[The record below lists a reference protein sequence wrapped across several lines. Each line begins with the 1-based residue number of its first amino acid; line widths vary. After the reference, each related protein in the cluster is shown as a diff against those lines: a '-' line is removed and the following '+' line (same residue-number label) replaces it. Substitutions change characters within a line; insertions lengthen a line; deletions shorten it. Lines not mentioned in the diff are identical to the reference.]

1 MAYKKDVKPAITAT
15 PRRPEAAE
23 NAPRCCTDAGKL
35 LSLQAEEGTLPPIIR
50 RRFNAHLPMRQSRL
64 LIAACLALALA
75 AIAPAAQAGGYK
87 TEELWIDNGPC
98 RIYGVMASPEG
109 AEGRLPVAIVAHGF
123 NGTHHFARAYFDTLC
138 SLGYR
143 CYAFDFP
150 CGSLKSRSD
159 SNTMDMSV
167 RDEAA
172 DIEAIVAH
180 FRSRP
185 DTDTAAIALIG
196 ESQGG
201 LASALAASALGD
213 TVSRMVLIYPAL
225 CIPDN
230 WNAAYKTEADIPD
243 TTRVWGVP
251 LGRRFF
257 SEARAIDVYATI
269 GRYGGPVLIIH
280 GDSDDVVPPDYSRR
294 AEATYPDARLHII
307 RGARHGFGGRA
318 REEAH
323 RLVAGFLAAGAGG
336 NLASTASE
344 NDKTRTSIKQTDE

>member
-23 NAPRCCTDAGKL
+23 NAPCCCTDAGKL
-35 LSLQAEEGTLPPIIR
+35 LSLQAEGE
-50 RRFNAHLPMRQSRL
+50 RFSPFILQRTNAHLPMRQTRL

-75 AIAPAAQAGGYK
+75 AIAPAAQARGFK
-87 TEELWIDNGPC
+87 TEELWIGDGQR
-98 RIYGVMASPEG
+98 RIYGIMASPEG
-109 AEGRLPVAIVAHGF
+109 ASGRLPVAIVAHGF
-123 NGTHHFARAYFDTLC
+123 GGTHHFARAYFDTLC
-138 SLGYR
+138 AMGYR

-150 CGSLKSRSD
+150 CGSPKSRSD
-159 SNTMDMSV
+159 SNTMNMSV

-180 FRSRP
+180 FRSRA

-201 LASALAASALGD
+201 LASALAAASLRGA
-213 TVSRMVLIYPAL
+213 VSRMVLIYPAL

-230 WNAAYKTEADIPD
+230 WNAAYKSEADIPD

-257 SEARAIDVYATI
+257 IEARAIDVYATI
-269 GRYGGPVLIIH
+269 GRYRGPVLLLH
-280 GDSDDVVPPDYSRR
+280 GDRDTVVPLDYSRR
-294 AEATYPDARLHII
+294 AEAVYPDARLHVIS
-307 RGARHGFGGRA
+307 GAGHGFGGKSR
-318 REEAH
+318 REAVS
-323 RLVAGFLAAGAGG
+323 LVAAFLAPGAG
-336 NLASTASE
+336 
-344 NDKTRTSIKQTDE
+344 KTPAKPSAPTGKD

>member
-1 MAYKKDVKPAITAT
+1 MKETSKRIILAAAVAITACT
-15 PRRPEAAE
+15 AATAQE
-23 NAPRCCTDAGKL
+23 RTTADTDG
-35 LSLQAEEGTLPPIIR
+35 
-50 RRFNAHLPMRQSRL
+50 H
-64 LIAACLALALA
+64 
-75 AIAPAAQAGGYK
+75 
-87 TEELWIDNGPC
+87 TERELWIGDGPR
-98 RIYGVMASPEG
+98 RIYGIMATPKDAG
-109 AEGRLPVAIVAHGF
+109 ARTPVAIIAHGF
-123 NGTHHFARAYFDTLC
+123 NGTHSFGRTYFSTLC
-138 SLGYR
+138 RLGWS

-150 CGSLKSRSD
+150 CGSVKSRSD
-159 SNTMDMSV
+159 SNTMNMSMG
-167 RDEAA
+167 DEA
-172 DIEAIVAH
+172 DDLRAIVRH
-180 FRSRP
+180 LRSLP
-185 DTDTAAIALIG
+185 TTDTTAIALIG

-201 LASALAASALGD
+201 LASALAAAALGD

-257 SEARAIDVYATI
+257 SEVRAIDVYATI
-269 GRYGGPVLIIH
+269 GRYGGPVLIVH

-294 AEATYPDARLHII
+294 AEAAYPDARLHII

-323 RLVAGFLAAGAGG
+323 RLVAGFLSAGAGG
-336 NLASTASE
+336 NRASTASE